1 MLLSLQYADG
11 VDLSPVTQTT
21 KLPVRI
27 INSSGQLAAAVEA
40 MHREPA
46 IALDTE
52 SNSFFHYPEQLCL
65 VQIATSR
72 VVVIVDPLAFT
83 EVLPLKGL
91 LASPGVQKIIHA
103 ADYDVR
109 NLDRAWGFRVANI
122 YDTYLAGRFAG
133 MTQLGLAALAQEL
146 LGVRLDKEKRLQ
158 RADWGRRPLSREA
171 QEYAAADVRHLMA
184 IRDELDKRVRLLGR
198 TEWVAEEFTL
208 LARIRYESP
217 DPESAFLAVKGSR
230 DLSPQGLAVL
240 RALCAFREMEALRQG
255 RPHFRVLGDTT
266 LVYLAA
272 NPEADLAQTPGLGPA
287 GLQRFGRSLQQAI
300 QDGISAPPLHRP
312 RRAQRRGRPTQEQIA
327 RLQMLKAWRSALGER
342 LSMDPSLLW
351 PMASLERLAGQ
362 TSTLDA
368 ELVAPEVRA
377 WQRQEFGAS
386 LRTLLVTT

>member
-1 MLLSLQYADG
+1 
-11 VDLSPVTQTT
+11 VTQMTT
-21 KLPVRI
+21 LPVQTI
-27 INSSGQLAAAVEA
+27 TSGNQLAAAVEA

-72 VVVIVDPLAFT
+72 AVVIVDPLAFS

-91 LASPGVQKIIHA
+91 LASPGVQKILHA

-109 NLDRAWGFRVANI
+109 SLDRAWGFRVANI
-122 YDTYLAGRFAG
+122 YDTNLAARFAG
-133 MTQLGLAALAQEL
+133 MTQLGLAALAEEL
-146 LGVRLDKEKRLQ
+146 LGVRLNKEKRLQ
-158 RADWGRRPLSREA
+158 RSDWGRRPLSREA

-184 IRDELDKRVRLLGR
+184 LRVELDKRLRLLGR
-198 TEWVAEEFTL
+198 TGWVAEEFTL
-208 LARIRYESP
+208 LERIRYEPP

-230 DLSPQGLAVL
+230 DLSPRGLAVL
-240 RALCAFREMEALRQG
+240 RALFAFRDLEALRQG
-255 RPHFRVLGDTT
+255 RPHFRILGDAT

-272 NPEADLAQTPGLGPA
+272 KPEADLAQTPGLGPA
-287 GLQRFGRSLQQAI
+287 GMQRFGPSLQQAI
-300 QDGISAPPLHRP
+300 KEGRSAPPFHRP
-312 RRAQRRGRPTQEQIA
+312 RPAQQRARPTQELIA
-327 RLQMLKAWRSALGER
+327 RLQKLKAWRSALGER

-362 TSTLDA
+362 ASTLDA
-368 ELVAPEVRA
+368 ELGAPEVRA

>member
-1 MLLSLQYADG
+1 M
-11 VDLSPVTQTT
+11 TQMTT
-21 KLPVRI
+21 LPVQTI
-27 INSSGQLAAAVEA
+27 TSSGQLAAAVEA

-72 VVVIVDPLAFT
+72 AVVIVDPLAFS

-91 LASPGVQKIIHA
+91 LASPGVQKILHA

-109 NLDRAWGFRVANI
+109 SLDRAWGFRVANI
-122 YDTYLAGRFAG
+122 YDTNLAARFAG
-133 MTQLGLAALAQEL
+133 MTQLGLAALAEEL
-146 LGVRLDKEKRLQ
+146 LGVRLNKEKRLQ
-158 RADWGRRPLSREA
+158 RSDWGRRPLSREA

-184 IRDELDKRVRLLGR
+184 LRVELDKRLRLLGR
-198 TEWVAEEFTL
+198 TGWVAEEFTL
-208 LARIRYESP
+208 LERIRYEPP

-230 DLSPQGLAVL
+230 DLSPRGLAVL
-240 RALCAFREMEALRQG
+240 RALFAFRDLEALRQG
-255 RPHFRVLGDTT
+255 RPHFRILGDAT

-272 NPEADLAQTPGLGPA
+272 KPEADLAQTPGLGPA
-287 GLQRFGRSLQQAI
+287 GMQRFGPSLQQAI
-300 QDGISAPPLHRP
+300 KEGRSAPPFHRP
-312 RRAQRRGRPTQEQIA
+312 RPAQQRARPTQELIA
-327 RLQMLKAWRSALGER
+327 RLQKLKAWRSALGER

-362 TSTLDA
+362 ASTLDA
-368 ELVAPEVRA
+368 ELGAPEVRA

>member
-1 MLLSLQYADG
+1 M
-11 VDLSPVTQTT
+11 TQMTT
-21 KLPVRI
+21 LPVQTI
-27 INSSGQLAAAVEA
+27 TGGDQLAAAVEA
-40 MHREPA
+40 MHLEPA

-72 VVVIVDPLAFT
+72 AVVIVDPLAFS

-91 LASPGVQKIIHA
+91 LASPGVQKILHA

-109 NLDRAWGFRVANI
+109 SLDRAWGFRVANI
-122 YDTYLAGRFAG
+122 YDTNLAARFAG
-133 MTQLGLAALAQEL
+133 MTQLGLAALAEEL
-146 LGVRLDKEKRLQ
+146 LGIRLNKEKRLQ
-158 RADWGRRPLSREA
+158 RSDWGRRPLSREA

-184 IRDELDKRVRLLGR
+184 IRDELDKRLRLLGR
-198 TEWVAEEFTL
+198 TGWVAEEFTL
-208 LARIRYESP
+208 LEKIRYEPP

-230 DLSPQGLAVL
+230 DLNPRGLAVL
-240 RALCAFREMEALRQG
+240 RALFAFRDLEALRQG
-255 RPHFRVLGDTT
+255 RPHFRVLGDAT

-272 NPEADLAQTPGLGPA
+272 KPEADLVQTPGLGPS
-287 GLQRFGRSLQQAI
+287 GLQRFGPSLQQAI
-300 QDGISAPPLHRP
+300 QQGRSAPPFQRP
-312 RRAQRRGRPTQEQIA
+312 RPAQRRGRPTQEQIA

-351 PMASLERLAGQ
+351 PMASLDRLAGQRLAGQ

-368 ELVAPEVRA
+368 GMTASGVRA

-386 LRTLLVTT
+386 LRKLLATT

>member
-1 MLLSLQYADG
+1 M
-11 VDLSPVTQTT
+11 TQMTT
-21 KLPVRI
+21 LPVQTI
-27 INSSGQLAAAVEA
+27 TSGNQLAAAVEA

-72 VVVIVDPLAFT
+72 AVVIVDPLAFS

-91 LASPGVQKIIHA
+91 LASPGVQKILHA

-109 NLDRAWGFRVANI
+109 SLDRAWGFRVANI
-122 YDTYLAGRFAG
+122 YDTNLAARFAG
-133 MTQLGLAALAQEL
+133 MTQLGLAALAEEL
-146 LGVRLDKEKRLQ
+146 LGVRLNKEKRLQ
-158 RADWGRRPLSREA
+158 RSDWGRRPLSREA

-184 IRDELDKRVRLLGR
+184 LRVELDKRLRLLGR
-198 TEWVAEEFTL
+198 TGWVAEEFTL
-208 LARIRYESP
+208 LERIRYEPP

-230 DLSPQGLAVL
+230 DLSPRGLAVL
-240 RALCAFREMEALRQG
+240 RALFAFRDLEALRQG
-255 RPHFRVLGDTT
+255 RPHFRILGDAT

-272 NPEADLAQTPGLGPA
+272 KPEADLAQTPGLGPA
-287 GLQRFGRSLQQAI
+287 GMQRFGPSLQQAI
-300 QDGISAPPLHRP
+300 KEGRSAPPFHRP
-312 RRAQRRGRPTQEQIA
+312 RPAQQRARPTQELIA
-327 RLQMLKAWRSALGER
+327 RLQKLKAWRSALGER

-362 TSTLDA
+362 ASTLDA
-368 ELVAPEVRA
+368 ELGAPEVRA